1 MRGDIMNEL
10 LIKSW
15 RGLAVRGAVSLL
27 FGILAALWPGL
38 TLMWLIVLF
47 AAYAIISGFAS
58 ISTALQNRKSNSDWW
73 LPLLLGL
80 IGLGAGAIAI
90 LNPGLTTIVLVLLI
104 GATALASGIVDIVM
118 AIRLRKVIQGEGF
131 LILNGIVSVLFG
143 VFVFFFPGAGAL
155 AMVWL
160 ISIYAVITGVLLLA
174 LAWRAHSWTTDHRT
188 PPDSLPA
195 HG

>member
-1 MRGDIMNEL
+1 MNEL

-47 AAYAIISGFAS
+47 AAYAIIGGFAS
-58 ISTALQNRKSNSDWW
+58 ISTALQNRKSSDWW

-90 LNPGLTTIVLVLLI
+90 LNPGLTTVVLVLLI
-104 GATALASGIVDIVM
+104 GATALASGIIDIVM
-118 AIRLRKVIQGEGF
+118 AVRLRKVIQGEGF
-131 LILNGIVSVLFG
+131 LILSGIVSVLFG
-143 VFVFFFPGAGAL
+143 VLVFFFPSAGAL

-160 ISIYAVITGVLLLA
+160 ISIYAIVTGMLLLA
-174 LAWRAHSWTTDHRT
+174 LAWRAHRWTTDHKT
-188 PPDSLPA
+188 PPNGLPA

>member
-1 MRGDIMNEL
+1 MNEL

-15 RGLAVRGAVSLL
+15 RGLAVRGAISLL

-47 AAYAIISGFAS
+47 AAYALIGGFAS
-58 ISTALQNRKSNSDWW
+58 ISAAVQNRKSHSEWW

-80 IGLGAGAIAI
+80 IGLVAGAIAI
-90 LNPGLTTIVLVLLI
+90 LNPGITAVVLVLLM
-104 GATALASGIVDIVM
+104 GATALASGIVDITM
-118 AIRLRKVIQGEGF
+118 AIRLRKVIRGEGF

-155 AMVWL
+155 ALVWL
-160 ISIYAVITGVLLLA
+160 ISIYAVVTGVLLLA
-174 LAWRAHSWTTDHRT
+174 LAWRARHWADSDQTW
-188 PPDSLPA
+188 PPGIP
-195 HG
+195 HGT

>member
-47 AAYAIISGFAS
+47 AAYAIIGGFAS
-58 ISTALQNRKSNSDWW
+58 ISTALQNRKSSSDWW

-80 IGLGAGAIAI
+80 IGLAAGAIAI
-90 LNPGLTTIVLVLLI
+90 LNPGLTTMVLVLLI
-104 GATALASGIVDIVM
+104 GATALGSGIIDIVM

-131 LILNGIVSVLFG
+131 LILNGIISVLFG

-174 LAWRAHSWTTDHRT
+174 LAWRAHSWITDHRT

>member
-1 MRGDIMNEL
+1 M
-10 LIKSW
+10 
-15 RGLAVRGAVSLL
+15 
-27 FGILAALWPGL
+27 
-38 TLMWLIVLF
+38 
-47 AAYAIISGFAS
+47 
-58 ISTALQNRKSNSDWW
+58 
-73 LPLLLGL
+73 
-80 IGLGAGAIAI
+80 
-90 LNPGLTTIVLVLLI
+90 VLVLLI

-174 LAWRAHSWTTDHRT
+174 LAWRAHSWTADHGT
-188 PPDSLPA
+188 PPDSFPA

>member
-1 MRGDIMNEL
+1 MNEL
-10 LIKSW
+10 IIKSW
-15 RGLAVRGAVSLL
+15 RGLAVRGGVSLL

-47 AAYAIISGFAS
+47 AAYAVIGGFAS
-58 ISTALQNRKSNSDWW
+58 ISAAVQNRKSNSEWW

-80 IGLGAGAIAI
+80 IGLLAGAIAL
-90 LNPGLTTIVLVLLI
+90 LNPGLTAVVLVLLI
-104 GATALASGIVDIVM
+104 GATALASGIVDITM

-155 AMVWL
+155 ALVWL
-160 ISIYAVITGVLLLA
+160 ISIYAVVTGVLLLA
-174 LAWRAHSWTTDHRT
+174 LAWRAKHWASGDQTW
-188 PPDSLPA
+188 PPGIP
-195 HG
+195 HGT